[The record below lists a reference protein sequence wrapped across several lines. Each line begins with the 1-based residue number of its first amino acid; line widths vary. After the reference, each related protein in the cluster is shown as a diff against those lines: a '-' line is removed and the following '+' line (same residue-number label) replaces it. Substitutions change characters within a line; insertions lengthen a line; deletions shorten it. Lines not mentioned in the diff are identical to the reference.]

1 MVILGGFYCCL
12 IYKSSEKM
20 KKTKIYTITILS
32 TIVLLLVGYNVTKY
46 INKNTIKNSLNE
58 YLNLIIE
65 KKSQKV
71 QYDYYF
77 FFITSPMDCASCTQ
91 FIKSKAFMDS
101 LKNTVEKINKKI
113 FTNFIIFG
121 NLTKEEKL
129 EYVEDIKHET
139 TFKLENRKKI
149 EMLLENFLNTSYTP
163 LVIILDKN
171 KTLKY
176 WRDFRVEGTKYK
188 KPYIKFINSLGDIL

>member
-1 MVILGGFYCCL
+1 
-12 IYKSSEKM
+12 M
-20 KKTKIYTITILS
+20 KKIKVYAIIIFTTIT
-32 TIVLLLVGYNVTKY
+32 LLLVGYNVTRYVRK
-46 INKNTIKNSLNE
+46 IRIKNSLNG

-91 FIKSKAFMDS
+91 FLKSKVFIDY
-101 LKNTVEKINKKI
+101 LKNSVEKINKKI
-113 FTNFIIFG
+113 FTNFIVFG

-129 EYVEDIKHET
+129 DFVDDIKHET
-139 TFKLENRKKI
+139 TIILENRNKI
-149 EMLLENFLNTSYTP
+149 EMFLENFLNTSFTP

-171 KTLKY
+171 GTLKY
-176 WRDFRVEGTKYK
+176 WKDFHVVGTNYEE
-188 KPYIKFINSLGDIL
+188 PYIKFIDSLGEIL